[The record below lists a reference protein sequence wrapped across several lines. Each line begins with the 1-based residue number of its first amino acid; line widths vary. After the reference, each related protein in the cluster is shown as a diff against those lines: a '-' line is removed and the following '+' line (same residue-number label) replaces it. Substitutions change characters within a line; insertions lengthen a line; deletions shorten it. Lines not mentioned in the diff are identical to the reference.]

1 MTEQHST
8 CLRQCKMTMPVI
20 YVHIFDMMR
29 SYLEKKHLK
38 VDIQFEINPLPFPI
52 TKTVYNRK
60 NSCILSI
67 NANDILCHFYFRHI
81 VQGTW
86 TALVILLSTPGE
98 ALPFEKGTKKF
109 YVRNRLMSL
118 AMVRIYFDFDTLIW
132 LVSFCVDKYIY
143 LSWFHESKVYWTL

>member
-1 MTEQHST
+1 
-8 CLRQCKMTMPVI
+8 
-20 YVHIFDMMR
+20 MMR

-81 VQGTW
+81 AQGT
-86 TALVILLSTPGE
+86 
-98 ALPFEKGTKKF
+98 
-109 YVRNRLMSL
+109 
-118 AMVRIYFDFDTLIW
+118 
-132 LVSFCVDKYIY
+132 
-143 LSWFHESKVYWTL
+143 